1 MARLAANADPGLPDI
16 TIDDDW
22 TRLELEIALRELRD
36 GAPPLQV
43 FRDLT
48 GDARKWLVTHLSRR
62 GWDIVAGVP
71 VKRAGAGDPEF
82 ALDGSA
88 TWWRIAP
95 IWRERRAV
103 QPHHRRRNDARQRVG
118 AAMVTDPK
126 PTWCE

>member
-1 MARLAANADPGLPDI
+1 MSTRTTLAYPDI

-82 ALDGSA
+82 ALDLQRNVGGASRRYGGSDEQFNR
-88 TWWRIAP
+88 TIGDGTMRVNGWG
-95 IWRERRAV
+95 RR
-103 QPHHRRRNDARQRVG
+103 
-118 AAMVTDPK
+118 
-126 PTWCE
+126 W